1 MVERLVSVD
10 VGDLAYVGVSDSLYP
25 TVCVWFA
32 SRGYASLVDGSDGQL
47 GRIQESRNRLVFVSL
62 VIGKKYLY
70 VFLPDID
77 DCVLCEFSV

>member
-1 MVERLVSVD
+1 MVFVD
-10 VGDLAYVGVSDSLYP
+10 FGNLAYVHLSYPLYP
-25 TVCVWFA
+25 IVCVWFA
-32 SRGYASLVDGSDGQL
+32 SGGYASLVDGSDGQL

-77 DCVLCEFSV
+77 DCVLCV